1 MKKIILILALVP
13 TLLNAQSISLKI
25 TSITPAVANVGD
37 SVKVCFKFNTIIS
50 SPMATMT
57 LQTSV
62 YTNTC
67 LNTYWGNLTTF
78 PTCGLDTVFYKFK
91 VTPIMGTGL
100 AKIFAYGTVG
110 GWKSFY
116 INAPISTN
124 IDNLTNDS
132 EIIKTEYYDILG
144 KEKPSI
150 NEGLTIR
157 LTYYSNG
164 YIKKDKISLN

>member
-1 MKKIILILALVP
+1 MKKIILILVLIP

-25 TSITPAVANVGD
+25 ISITPEVANVGD
-37 SVKVCFKFNTIIS
+37 SVKVCFKFNSVIGT
-50 SPMATMT
+50 PMATMT
-57 LQTSV
+57 LQTST
-62 YTNTC
+62 YTSTC
-67 LNTYWGNLTTF
+67 LYEYWGNLTTF
-78 PTCGLDTVFYKFK
+78 PTCGIDTVFYKFK

-116 INAPISTN
+116 INAPITTN
-124 IDNLTNDS
+124 VNDLTVIS
-132 EIIKTEYYDILG
+132 EVVKIEYYDIYG